1 MLITKLWNSTQPYL
15 SDQNL
20 VMFLSNNFF
29 RLICWRLVLMMMLL
43 RRRSVK
49 LLWLKTILLCRRLEL
64 LVHWLNRL
72 CLRIILLLIIWR
84 LKLLLFKAWS
94 LSLMV
99 RIHGHILAGLSL
111 LLLHVLEAIIVN
123 FDVYFPIRVLLG
135 DFFYDLVAKIF
146 ISFHHD
152 KSITKPVE
160 CSSCISFDDPKR

>member
-1 MLITKLWNSTQPYL
+1 
-15 SDQNL
+15 
-20 VMFLSNNFF
+20 MFLSNNFF

-72 CLRIILLLIIWR
+72 CLRIILLLIVWR

-99 RIHGHILAGLSL
+99 RIHWHILAGLSL

-123 FDVYFPIRVLLG
+123 FDVNFPIRVLLG
-135 DFFYDLVAKIF
+135 DFFYYLVAKIF
-146 ISFHHD
+146 ISFYHN